1 MSDAAGA
8 ASSRPLLMVSGFA
21 FYGFGRVSSGDWSSR
36 TPGGFRFFL
45 WYLTDEKPEPSQWGL
60 NDLSVRVGPH

>member
-21 FYGFGRVSSGDWSSR
+21 LYGFGRVSGGDWSSR
-36 TPGGFRFFL
+36 TPGGFKFF
-45 WYLTDEKPEPSQWGL
+45 YGI
-60 NDLSVRVGPH
+60 GPMRNWSKVSGD